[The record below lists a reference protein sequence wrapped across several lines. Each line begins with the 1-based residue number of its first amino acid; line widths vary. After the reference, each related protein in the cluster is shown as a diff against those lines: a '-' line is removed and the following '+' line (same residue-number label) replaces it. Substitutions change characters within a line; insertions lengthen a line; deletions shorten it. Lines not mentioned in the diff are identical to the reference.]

1 MSGFANTASKS
12 LLAWGMLAG
21 FVCTGGALSPV
32 LAAETIGA
40 TVPDFAP
47 DSSTAWIPD
56 RPTGDDFLPPV
67 SGPGP
72 VMSAKD
78 RPYVPNGR
86 GAQPTYRIA
95 DLSNPI
101 LRPWAM
107 EQMRKANDEVIA
119 GKIPYITRE
128 RCWPAGVP
136 GFTVYT
142 RVQGS
147 ERSALQTADIARRL
161 MRGGELHREAT
172 A

>member
-119 GKIPYITRE
+119 GKIPYT
-128 RCWPAGVP
+128 PGSGV
-136 GFTVYT
+136 G
-142 RVQGS
+142 RQAS
-147 ERSALQTADIARRL
+147 RASRSIRASRACIFCRAPPRSRSSANSTSS
-161 MRGGELHREAT
+161 RGRSI
-172 A
+172 